1 MKAINILA
9 STVAVL
15 LVASS
20 ATAGPSKPGTTEL
33 RKPDKKAALEEKTEL
48 AGPQDAK
55 TRPRLEPIA
64 STPAQ
69 RPLPAPI
76 QRRTTDVVPS
86 GKVNEVEGILA
97 GFNDGLVALDEPLSA
112 EYIALIAKLKQVPVS
127 SVPKVL
133 RRNYRVDASMSRLRL
148 ERRVGDRVRLKL
160 GRDANTIPFVID
172 VSDAKK

>member
-1 MKAINILA
+1 M
-9 STVAVL
+9 
-15 LVASS
+15 
-20 ATAGPSKPGTTEL
+20 P
-33 RKPDKKAALEEKTEL
+33 
-48 AGPQDAK
+48 
-55 TRPRLEPIA
+55 
-64 STPAQ
+64 
-69 RPLPAPI
+69 
-76 QRRTTDVVPS
+76 
-86 GKVNEVEGILA
+86 
-97 GFNDGLVALDEPLSA
+97 FSA